1 MCDYWRGYDA
11 QRGLEYPSLFDS
23 IAPAFN
29 RLTIFDARLPHGVS
43 PVRGTRD
50 PRRAR
55 LVVTG
60 WFSEP
65 QPSIDGALAD
75 DDEAEAAAMAV
86 LESNLAEFSDYV
98 AAAISRVSGF
108 IAVRLAIDTDGRVA
122 SADALC
128 DTLVADPAEYRG
140 VIAETDEGDD
150 VYEDACADLRYALH
164 AALTE
169 PTFPAAKGNSTITVP
184 VSFS

>member
-43 PVRGTRD
+43 PVRGTRA

-65 QPSIDGALAD
+65 QPSIVPDAR
-75 DDEAEAAAMAV
+75 V
-86 LESNLAEFSDYV
+86 LTSHGIGCSTRA
-98 AAAISRVSGF
+98 R
-108 IAVRLAIDTDGRVA
+108 
-122 SADALC
+122 
-128 DTLVADPAEYRG
+128 
-140 VIAETDEGDD
+140 
-150 VYEDACADLRYALH
+150 AC
-164 AALTE
+164 
-169 PTFPAAKGNSTITVP
+169 G
-184 VSFS
+184 